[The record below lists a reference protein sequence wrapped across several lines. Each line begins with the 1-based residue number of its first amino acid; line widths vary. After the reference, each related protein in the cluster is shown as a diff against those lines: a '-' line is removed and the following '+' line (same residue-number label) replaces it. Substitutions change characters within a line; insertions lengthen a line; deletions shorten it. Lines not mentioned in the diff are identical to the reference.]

1 MNVLSL
7 FDGISC
13 GRVALDRAGI
23 PVNKYYASEIDKYAT
38 QVSQKNYPDIIRLG
52 DINNWENWGIDWSS
66 IDLILAGSPCQ
77 GFSFAGKQ
85 LAFDDKR
92 SALFFRFAEILSHVQ
107 SVNPSV
113 KFLLENVRMKK
124 DYERVITSVVGVE
137 PIMINSALV
146 SAQNRKRL
154 YWCNWHVEQP
164 DDNGILLKDI
174 IHENIVI
181 TGCSE
186 LPKFNC
192 NPSGKGMNGMVTPV
206 TATKSLTLTTNKGE
220 GPKIAIPFDSV
231 IGIRQKPRGKNKGG
245 VYADKSPAL
254 TSNSWEH
261 NNHLMFAVDKEKS
274 NCITSSIGRTT
285 DREYFYKN
293 QGQLVYCLQPYIV
306 PFDKTLQILDK
317 EVIKGKIGYFRTDS
331 QANRVYSIHGK
342 AVTLCGDAGGGAAK
356 MGQYLFGYIT
366 PDRIEKKQN
375 GQRFSEGKKFYTLTS
390 QDKHGILID
399 GYIRKLTPI
408 ECERLQTLPDNYTAG
423 ISNSQR
429 YKCLGN
435 GWTVDVIAHI
445 LKLIP
450 R

>member
-1 MNVLSL
+1 MNILSL

-23 PVNKYYASEIDKYAT
+23 SVNKYYASEIDKYAI
-38 QVSQKNYPDIIRLG
+38 QISQKNYPDIIRLG
-52 DINNWENWGIDWSS
+52 DVNNWEDWDIDWSS

-92 SALFFRFAEILSHVQ
+92 SALFFRFAEILAHVQ
-107 SVNPSV
+107 SINPDV

-186 LPKFNC
+186 IPKFNC
-192 NPSGKGMNGMVTPV
+192 NPSGRGMNGMVTPV

-220 GPKIAIPFDSV
+220 GSKIAIPFDSV

-254 TSNSWEH
+254 TRNSWEH

-356 MGQYLFGYIT
+356 MEQYLFGCIT

-375 GQRFSEGKKFYTLTS
+375 GQRFSDGKKFYTLTS
-390 QDKHGILID
+390 QDKHGVLID

-408 ECERLQTLPDNYTAG
+408 ECERLQTLPDKYTEG
-423 ISNSQR
+423 VSNTQR

-435 GWTVDVIAHI
+435 GWTVDVITHI
-445 LKLIP
+445 LKSMN
-450 R
+450 